1 MTIYHL
7 HIPRTSGVYVRTLLL
22 KSRTTGE
29 SVAGHYRTVSESDFA
44 KAKTISGH
52 YGLSP
57 CPYADKTFAIVR
69 RPEHLT
75 FSYIKYLSLFNG
87 LNAFTEDHLKRY
99 LNEDKLRDSVTNVVS
114 KFLSLRLDLNLYNK
128 NIMDLLHMANNS
140 WYLEDVEYSDQT
152 AIESIRENN
161 IKIFHYESES
171 LYKDLTQ
178 FLGISVDSAAVNKIN
193 VSPEDK
199 SDLYSKYYNDIITL
213 NSSDNK
219 LYERLLDV

>member
-1 MTIYHL
+1 MTVYHL

-22 KSRTTGE
+22 KGRTTEE

-87 LNAFTEDHLKRY
+87 SNAFTEDHLKRY
-99 LNEDKLRDSVTNVVS
+99 LNEDKLRDSVTNVIS
-114 KFLSLRLDLNLYNK
+114 KFLSLKLDLNLYNK
-128 NIMDLLHMANNS
+128 NIKDLLQMANNS
-140 WYLEDVEYSDQT
+140 WYLEKLKYSDQT
-152 AIESIRENN
+152 AIDSIKRNN

-171 LYKDLTQ
+171 LYKDLAQ
-178 FLGISVDSAAVNKIN
+178 FLSISEDSFAVDKIN
-193 VSPEDK
+193 ASPADR
-199 SDLYSKYYNDIITL
+199 SDLYNKYYNDIINL
-213 NSSDNK
+213 NSTDNQ
-219 LYERLLDV
+219 LYERLLGV